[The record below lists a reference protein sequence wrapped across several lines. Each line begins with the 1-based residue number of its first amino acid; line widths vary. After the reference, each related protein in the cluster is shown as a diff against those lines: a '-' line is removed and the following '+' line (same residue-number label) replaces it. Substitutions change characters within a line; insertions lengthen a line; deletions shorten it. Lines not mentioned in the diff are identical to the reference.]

1 MALREKKY
9 MPEDFR
15 DFLFANL
22 TRKKIL
28 YRQDKF
34 SEVLNL
40 KNKNQLDYFY
50 IEENQPDK

>member
-1 MALREKKY
+1 VALKEKKY

-15 DFLFANL
+15 DFLFANH

-40 KNKNQLDYFY
+40 KNRNQLDYFFL
-50 IEENQPDK
+50 

>member
-1 MALREKKY
+1 

-40 KNKNQLDYFY
+40 KNKNQLDYFFL
-50 IEENQPDK
+50 EEGDKEEK

>member
-1 MALREKKY
+1 

-15 DFLFANL
+15 DFLFANI

-34 SEVLNL
+34 SEVLSL
-40 KNKNQLDYFY
+40 KNRNQLDYFFL
-50 IEENQPDK
+50 E